1 MRYKIELAYNGARYH
16 GWQIQPNAI
25 TVQEVLN
32 KCLSTMLKQT
42 VETLGCGRTDT
53 GVHASHFVAH
63 FDLESA
69 DGQITTPA
77 FQQKLNK
84 FLPPDIVVFS
94 IVEAADGF
102 NARFDAKSRTYKY
115 LIHTRKDP
123 FIGDSSWYF
132 PYKLDLGLMNQ
143 GARIL
148 MEYSDFASFCKAGAD
163 NGTTICKLMEC
174 NFVQEGHRI
183 TFTIKADRFLRNMV
197 RAVTGTLTDL
207 GTGKITLKDLRRIM
221 EARNRSSAGQSV
233 PAHGLSLVY
242 VEY

>member
-1 MRYKIELAYNGARYH
+1 MRYKIELAYNGKNYH
-16 GWQIQPNAI
+16 GWQVQPNAI

-32 KCLSTMLKQT
+32 RCLTTLLRQPI
-42 VETLGCGRTDT
+42 ETLGCGRTDT

-63 FDLESA
+63 FDCQSA
-69 DGQITTPA
+69 DAALISQP
-77 FQQKLNK
+77 FLQKLNK

-94 IVEAADGF
+94 IEQAADDF

-123 FIGDSSWYF
+123 FIGESSWFF
-132 PYKLDLGLMNQ
+132 PYKLDLDLMNQ
-143 GARIL
+143 GAKIL

-207 GTGKITLKDLRRIM
+207 GTGKITIADLRKIL
-221 EARNRSSAGQSV
+221 ESKNRSSAGQSV

>member
-1 MRYKIELAYNGARYH
+1 MRYKIELAYNGRNYH

-32 KCLSTMLKQT
+32 RCLTTLLRQPI
-42 VETLGCGRTDT
+42 ETLGCGRTDT

-63 FDLESA
+63 FDCQSA
-69 DGQITTPA
+69 DAALISQP
-77 FQQKLNK
+77 FLQKLNK

-94 IVEAADGF
+94 IEQAADDF
-102 NARFDAKSRTYKY
+102 NARFDAMSRTYKY

-123 FIGDSSWYF
+123 FINESSWFF
-132 PYKLDLGLMNQ
+132 PYKLDVDLMNE
-143 GARIL
+143 GAKVL
-148 MEYSDFASFCKAGAD
+148 MEYDDFASFCKAGAD

-207 GTGKITLKDLRRIM
+207 GTGKITIADLRKIL
-221 EARNRSSAGQSV
+221 ESKNRSSAGQSV

>member
-1 MRYKIELAYNGARYH
+1 MRYKIELAYNGSRYH

-32 KCLSTMLKQT
+32 KCLSLMLKT
-42 VETLGCGRTDT
+42 PIETLGCGRTDT

-63 FDLESA
+63 FDFVSA
-69 DGQITTPA
+69 DTGIFTPA
-77 FQQKLNK
+77 FLQKLNK

-94 IVEAADGF
+94 IIAANGDF
-102 NARFDAKSRTYKY
+102 NARFSARSRTYKY

-123 FIGDSSWYF
+123 FINESSWFF
-132 PYKLDLGLMNQ
+132 PYKLDVDLMNE
-143 GARIL
+143 GARVL
-148 MEYSDFASFCKAGAD
+148 MEYDDFASFCKAGAD

-174 NFVQEGHRI
+174 NFVKEGHRI

-207 GTGKITLKDLRRIM
+207 GTGKITIADLRKIL
-221 EARNRSSAGQSV
+221 ESKNRSNAGQSV

>member
-1 MRYKIELAYNGARYH
+1 MRYKIEMAYNGSRYH

-32 KCLSTMLKQT
+32 KCLSLMLKT
-42 VETLGCGRTDT
+42 PIETLGCGRTDT

-63 FDLESA
+63 FDYIAA
-69 DGQITTPA
+69 DGEIFTPA
-77 FQQKLNK
+77 FLQKLNK

-94 IVEAADGF
+94 IIAADGDF
-102 NARFDAKSRTYKY
+102 NARFSAKSRTYKY

-123 FIGDSSWYF
+123 FIGESSWFF
-132 PYKLDLGLMNQ
+132 PYKLDLDLMNQ
-143 GARIL
+143 GAKVL

-207 GTGKITLKDLRRIM
+207 GTGKITLADLRKIL
-221 EARNRSSAGQSV
+221 ESKNRSSAGQSV